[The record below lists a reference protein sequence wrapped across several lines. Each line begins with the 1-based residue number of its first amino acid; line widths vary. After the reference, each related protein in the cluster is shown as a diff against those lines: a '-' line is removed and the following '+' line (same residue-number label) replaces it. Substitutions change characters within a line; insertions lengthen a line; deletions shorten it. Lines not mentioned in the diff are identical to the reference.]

1 MKHLFSPWRS
11 AYIGQKQPKGCFL
24 CRAARQKSAKSVGKD
39 RKNLVLFRGR
49 KVLIILNRYP
59 YNNGH
64 LMITPYRHVAD
75 ITGLTPAESR
85 ELFALLPRAV
95 SVLRRELKPDA
106 INVGMNLGRVAGAG
120 LVGHVHL
127 HIVPR
132 WNGDTNFMPVL
143 ADTKVISEALATTWE
158 RLARLF

>member
-11 AYIGQKQPKGCFL
+11 AYISQKQPKGCFL
-24 CRAARQKSAKSVGKD
+24 CRSARQTDDAA
-39 RKNLVLFRGR
+39 NLILYRGP
-49 KVLIILNRYP
+49 KVFVIMNRYP

-64 LMITPYRHVAD
+64 LMIAPYRHVAD
-75 ITGLTPAESR
+75 ITRLQPAESR
-85 ELFALLPRAV
+85 ELFARLQLAV
-95 SVLRRELKPDA
+95 SILRKELKPDA
-106 INVGMNLGRVAGAG
+106 FNIGMNLGRVAGAG

-132 WNGDTNFMPVL
+132 WNGDTNFMPVS
-143 ADTKVISEALATTWE
+143 ADTRVISEALAATWE